1 MTIRSTPAIE
11 RLPVRLDGRSVVHV
25 RAEHAGERDEWE
37 VHLDQDEFL
46 YLGHGTT
53 NIVLRDELDDAS
65 TERVIELRFG
75 EACIV
80 PRGAWHRQV
89 MKEPSLL
96 LSLSP
101 ECVHRPY
108 TPTDGWTEDTSA

>member
-1 MTIRSTPAIE
+1 MTIRSTPTIE

-37 VHLDQDEFL
+37 VHQDQDEFL
-46 YLGHGTT
+46 YLVRGAAA
-53 NIVLRDELDDAS
+53 IVLRDVLDDAS
-65 TERVIELRFG
+65 NEQVIELRSG
-75 EACIV
+75 EAWIV

-89 MKEPSLL
+89 MKQPSLL
-96 LSLSP
+96 LCLSP

-108 TPTDGWTEDTSA
+108 TPADGWTERA